1 MRSNKKTINLLC
13 LSLAAF
19 LLVGCNKTSSQSSQ
33 PTKNEPE
40 KIETVQYTDE
50 QLRSAENTLSIAWY
64 QQSAEAKALYLQG
77 YQVATERLKGLLGQP
92 TEKPYSIVLDIDE
105 TVLDNSPYQAKNV
118 LEGTAFTPESWDI
131 WVQKKAAKP
140 VAGAKDFLQFADQ
153 NGVQIY
159 YISDRQESQIDATM
173 ENLEKEGLPVQGRDH
188 FLFLADGMKS
198 KESRRQK
205 VQETTNL
212 VMLFGDNLVDFAEF
226 SKSSKEDREQLLDQ
240 LHLEFGSK
248 FIIFP
253 NPMYGSWEST
263 IYGGQ
268 KLDAKGQREA
278 RLKALESFE

>member
-50 QLRSAENTLSIAWY
+50 QLRSAENTLSVAWY